1 MHPHRSRG
9 RSDRAS
15 TSAGSSHMVGYFTD
29 ISKPGAAPRLR
40 GAGLYSQHFQYGY
53 RGRVTFFAAKCWIW
67 FRSCGCG
74 QRPLSCVRTKCRA
87 RTGAFEFRLGGPQPA
102 RRAGHD
108 ARSSFS
114 PREFQCFGFEPPT
127 QRISCLRVRDRPL
140 VPGTKKIHPICLWI
154 FQGIQRLTTQMT

>member
-1 MHPHRSRG
+1 VDLVSLVRLW
-9 RSDRAS
+9 
-15 TSAGSSHMVGYFTD
+15 
-29 ISKPGAAPRLR
+29 AAAAQLR
-40 GAGLYSQHFQYGY
+40 TNKVPCKG
-53 RGRVTFFAAKCWIW
+53 
-67 FRSCGCG
+67 
-74 QRPLSCVRTKCRA
+74 
-87 RTGAFEFRLGGPQPA
+87 GAFEFRLGGSQLA

-114 PREFQCFGFEPPT
+114 PRESQCFGFEPPT

>member
-1 MHPHRSRG
+1 MRCI
-9 RSDRAS
+9 DIDLVVDAS

-29 ISKPGAAPRLR
+29 ISKPAPPPGCVERACIR
-40 GAGLYSQHFQYGY
+40 SIFQYGY
-53 RGRVTFFAAKCWIW
+53 RGRVTFFAAKRWIW

-87 RTGAFEFRLGGPQPA
+87 RAGAFEFRLGGSRLA

-127 QRISCLRVRDRPL
+127 QRIFCLRVRDRP
-140 VPGTKKIHPICLWI
+140 GTKKTHPICLWI

>member
-1 MHPHRSRG
+1 
-9 RSDRAS
+9 
-15 TSAGSSHMVGYFTD
+15 MVGYFTD
-29 ISKPGAAPRLR
+29 ISKPGAAPRLC
-40 GAGLYSQHFQYGY
+40 GAGLYSQHFPV
-53 RGRVTFFAAKCWIW
+53 RLPWPSNIFRCEMLDLVSLVRLRAA
-67 FRSCGCG
+67 
-74 QRPLSCVRTKCRA
+74 A
-87 RTGAFEFRLGGPQPA
+87 GAFEFRLGGSRLA